1 MINELAESV
10 PCQQSSNFKWSDP
23 PDPDKLSV
31 CVHCGLCLQAC
42 PTYLETG
49 IEAQSPRGR
58 VYLINL
64 VNEGRM
70 DINNAFVDPVFRC
83 LDCRACETACPSGV
97 QVGILIESA
106 RGQIRQA
113 QPLTGSKGMFSD
125 LMLKKIFP
133 HPSRLRKLGKLMRFY
148 QKSGLQK
155 ATRSLGVLK
164 LFPKHLQEMEA
175 VLPAV
180 SVKSSREALPP
191 VVPAIGEKRG
201 IVGLVVGCVMDVLY
215 SDINLATARVLARNG
230 YEVVIPEAQT
240 CCGALQV
247 HAGERDTAKQM
258 ARANIDVFLQSGVDY
273 VIMNA
278 AGCGAAVKEYPE
290 LLHSDSEYRDKAE
303 EFAGKVRDISEF
315 LVEVA
320 YEPPKGRLDLRITY
334 HDACHLAHAQK
345 IRTQPRDILRSIPGI
360 ELIEMVDSDR
370 CCGSAGIYNLT
381 HPEMAGP
388 ILDEK
393 MANVPDGV
401 THIAMGNP
409 GCMMQMSSGVYRS
422 GMDAEVMHT
431 VTLLDRAY
439 QAEAEQA
446 GESFGGVE
454 SIAASTA
461 ALTPDKQKGVRV

>member
-1 MINELAESV
+1 MSEHTQLAAMLE
-10 PCQQSSNFKWSDP
+10 QSNFKWPDP
-23 PDPDKLSV
+23 PNPDKLSV

-64 VNEGRM
+64 VNDGLM
-70 DINNAFVDPVFRC
+70 NINDAFVDPVFRC

-97 QVGILIESA
+97 QVGTLIEEA

-113 QPLTGSKGMFSD
+113 QPLTGVKGMFSD

-133 HPSRLRKLGKLMRFY
+133 HPDRLQKIGKLMRFY

-155 ATRSLGVLK
+155 ATRGLGIMK
-164 LFPKHLQEMEA
+164 LFPKHMQEMEA
-175 VLPAV
+175 VLPLIPE
-180 SVKSSREALPP
+180 KTSREALPP
-191 VVPAIGEKRG
+191 VVHAIGEKRG
-201 IVGLVVGCVMDVLY
+201 TVGLVVGCVMDVMFA
-215 SDINLATARVLARNG
+215 DINMATARVLARNG
-230 YEVVIPEAQT
+230 YDVVIPQAQT

-258 ARANIDVFLQSGVDY
+258 ARTNIDTFLAAGVEY

-290 LLHSDSEYRDKAE
+290 LLHSDPNYRDKAE
-303 EFAGKVRDISEF
+303 HFTNKVRDISEF
-315 LVEVA
+315 LVEVG
-320 YEPPKGRLDLRITY
+320 YEPPKGKLNVKITY

-345 IRTQPRDILRSIPGI
+345 IRTQPREILRSIPGV
-360 ELIEMVDSDR
+360 ELIEMADSDR

-381 HPEMAGP
+381 HPEMASP
-388 ILDEK
+388 ILEAK

-401 THIAMGNP
+401 TYIAMGNP
-409 GCMMQMSSGVYRS
+409 GCMMQMATGVHRKGS
-422 GMDAEVMHT
+422 DMEVMHT
-431 VTLLDRAY
+431 VSLLDMAY
-439 QAEAEQA
+439 RAEQGLA
-446 GESFGGVE
+446 NESQ
-454 SIAASTA
+454 ASVTQREEA
-461 ALTPDKQKGVRV
+461 RA